1 MENRKKDACEEDEEV
16 GITDLEALVPQDTCC
31 GKSKKG
37 GTVEKTVSTTD
48 PDCGLFVKGEQERQF
63 AWEAHTVCDRKGFI
77 LEVHV
82 TAGNVQDSIAIQQ

>member
-1 MENRKKDACEEDEEV
+1 MEDSDDDWDGSNE
-16 GITDLEALVPQDTCC
+16 
-31 GKSKKG
+31 G

-82 TAGNVQDSIAIQQ
+82 TAGNVQDSIAMQQQNRSLKYNL

>member
-16 GITDLEALVPQDTCC
+16 GITDLEALVPQ
-31 GKSKKG
+31 
-37 GTVEKTVSTTD
+37 VEKTVSTTD

-82 TAGNVQDSIAIQQ
+82 TAGNVQDSIAMQQ